1 MPIRGA
7 SGEFDSGIIM
17 RGGFSL
23 IIFNKIGTFDNYC
36 SLHPWMTSQ
45 VIDLCSNNL

>member
-7 SGEFDSGIIM
+7 SGEFDSRIM

-23 IIFNKIGTFDNYC
+23 IIFNKIGTFDNCC

-45 VIDLCSNNL
+45 VIVG